1 MKQLKKTEMKTKVWV
16 LTTLAFLIVAIGYAS
31 KIPKMNII
39 SADAQRV
46 LITYNAPFSSP
57 LEISII
63 DDDGDIVYFKRTKS
77 PHSEYRKVFDC
88 TKSGNGKYNV
98 CINYGNQSINR
109 QFSIENDEIKTETS
123 ERLYE
128 PYFSI
133 KNGKLNVSFFN
144 VSMKNVDMKI
154 YKNGTYISEVSF
166 GKQMVIQKCV
176 NMSDLRNGEYELV
189 LKDFFKEHRYFV
201 QL

>member
-1 MKQLKKTEMKTKVWV
+1 MKTKVWV

-31 KIPKMNII
+31 TIPKMNITEMK
-39 SADAQRV
+39 AQKV
-46 LITYNAPFSSP
+46 LITYDAPFSSP

-63 DDDGDIVYFKRTKS
+63 DDNGDVLYFKRTTS
-77 PHSEYRKVFDC
+77 PHSEYSKIFDF
-88 TKSGNGKYNV
+88 TKSGDGKYNI

-109 QFSIENDEIKTETS
+109 QLSVANNKIITGTS

-128 PYFSI
+128 PYFSV
-133 KNGKLNVSFFN
+133 KNGKLNVSFLN

-154 YKNGTYISEVSF
+154 YKNGTYIAEVNF
-166 GKQMVIQKCV
+166 GKQMVLQKCV
-176 NMSDLRNGEYELV
+176 NLSDLKNGEYELV
-189 LKDFFKEHRYFV
+189 LKDSFKEHRYFV